1 MCLAYTYNNFLF
13 KVEDC
18 LLIPVAWLLQ
28 YMKSEADHLEM
39 VESQMVETVG
49 AGGKGLGAEGA
60 AGHLTGL
67 K

>member
-1 MCLAYTYNNFLF
+1 M
-13 KVEDC
+13 EDC

-28 YMKSEADHLEM
+28 YMKSEAAHLEM